1 MPVHSP
7 VPPCGSCARFPDARP
22 EHDSSEAYKRCL
34 SYSPIGVATKR
45 MMLVEREEH
54 DHLLRLYEA
63 VYHNATT
70 PDTQTAGVFRRR
82 LEACNR
88 FFSGGGPCR

>member
-1 MPVHSP
+1 
-7 VPPCGSCARFPDARP
+7 
-22 EHDSSEAYKRCL
+22 
-34 SYSPIGVATKR
+34 

-63 VYHNATT
+63 VYNNSTA